1 MKKFTLSSLC
11 LSFCLLST
19 TLTPFVPKTEAGDDY
34 FKDKKISMIVATNP
48 GGSYDQ
54 YGILMAKALEKK
66 LKAKVDVQYITG
78 AGMINGANV
87 IYKSPPDGLILG
99 TFNIGLIVA
108 QLREEKGLQFDLRK
122 FTWIGNAAAMPRFL
136 SIRTALPYKNIEE
149 VKKAEKTI
157 KIPSSGVGSSA
168 HNDILMIK
176 KILGLN
182 IEVVPGY
189 GGAQTDKAIRSGE
202 MDGRMGS
209 SSSLIPFFQKGELRP
224 LIIIAEKRD
233 PAYPDVPTLSEIAPQ
248 EMQPMVKLMVAMSEI
263 ARPFAAPPGMP
274 EEISK
279 PLQQAFADAFSDAA
293 FREMAQKG
301 KMPFQYFNP
310 TQVKKMVSD
319 ALNQPPEVTGFLKS
333 MVIAE

>member
-1 MKKFTLSSLC
+1 MKKFVLTIACLFLSLSL
-11 LSFCLLST
+11 T
-19 TLTPFVPKTEAGDDY
+19 TLPPLAGKTEAGDDY
-34 FKDKKISMIVATNP
+34 FKDKKISLIVATNP

-54 YGILMAKALEKK
+54 YGILMAKALERK
-66 LKAKVDVQYITG
+66 LQAKVDVQYVTG

-87 IYKSPPDGLILG
+87 IYKSTPDGLILG

-108 QLREEKGLQFDLRK
+108 QLREEKDVQFDLKK
-122 FTWIGNAAAMPRFL
+122 FTWLGNAASMPRFL
-136 SIRTALPYKNIEE
+136 SIRTALAYKNIDD
-149 VKKAEKTI
+149 VKNAGKTI

-182 IEVVPGY
+182 IDVVPGY
-189 GGAQTDKAIRSGE
+189 GGAQTDKAIKSGE

-224 LIIIAEKRD
+224 LIIVAEKRD

-263 ARPFAAPPGMP
+263 ARPFAAPPGVP
-274 EEISK
+274 EEIIK
-279 PLQQAFADAFSDAA
+279 PLQKAFADTFSDAA
-293 FREMAQKG
+293 FREMAQKA
-301 KMPFQYFNP
+301 KMPLQYFNP
-310 TQVKKMVSD
+310 AQVKKMVAD
-319 ALNQPPEVTGFLKS
+319 ALNQPPEVISFVKT
-333 MVIAE
+333 MVITE